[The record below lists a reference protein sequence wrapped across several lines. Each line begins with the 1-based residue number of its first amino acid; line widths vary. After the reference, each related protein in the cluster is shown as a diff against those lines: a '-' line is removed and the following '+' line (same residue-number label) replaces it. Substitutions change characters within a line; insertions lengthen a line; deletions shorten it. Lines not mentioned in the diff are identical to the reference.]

1 MKFPIQII
9 LISEVEIG
17 VAVAATATIDIMAS
31 SISLRVNKIK
41 GIEVMGIAYRIQI
54 TFRIAKIFKMNR
66 CYQQVITI
74 TRHTSSSIIAKI
86 YLI

>member
-17 VAVAATATIDIMAS
+17 VAVAAIATIDMLSS
-31 SISLRVNKIK
+31 SISLRVNKIN
-41 GIEVMGIAYRIQI
+41 GIEVMGIACKIQI
-54 TFRIAKIFKMNR
+54 TFKIAKKFKMNR

-74 TRHTSSSIIAKI
+74 TRHTSSIIAKI